1 MGLFSRYLPVLLAAV
16 LGLAGCSEPLPTVG
30 GKVVGISGQVGVES
44 IRAVRLFENH
54 STALIE
60 WHRAG
65 VRDRVLVHLDGHS
78 DLDWLPDIT
87 VARIAAARPDELPG
101 LELHPYT
108 MDGTALSRFGI
119 WNFIYPAARMGIVR
133 ELVWVVPDGSLADAE
148 AVMRMAREIL
158 VGKLEMVSV
167 AEALSLKS
175 IGRAIQGEILGVPI
189 LVCEIGD
196 LPAIHEPVLLD
207 VDLDYFTTASAI
219 SQAVTDG
226 PWITPR
232 AVIDVLEKKQIRT
245 DLVTLSYSTIGGFL
259 PPGSRWIGPAMV
271 HELRNP
277 RAALPAGDRARM
289 QAQEAMEDGHT
300 GRAAELY
307 GAWTRAEPDSACSW
321 FSYARALDRAG
332 RPEEAAVARRQ
343 AVALDPILAH
353 ETLFEGDRLW
363 FNRDYASALVEFE
376 RYLERL
382 PVGPFTAYALR
393 RQGGCLMR
401 LNRDVEAAEVFRR
414 MLELAPDHGDSLLDL
429 GILLREGGDMDGALE
444 LLRKARE
451 ILPDRSDYAR
461 ALGTTYLLN
470 GDVESAVTELQ
481 AALDRKPTSVIIR
494 RNLAIALIQGNRP
507 VEAAEQI
514 RTALLLDPANPAI
527 RQIAL
532 QLQRAGVSL

>member
-1 MGLFSRYLPVLLAAV
+1 MVFLSRMLPVLVLAGA
-16 LGLAGCSEPLPTVG
+16 LAGCNESLPTVG
-30 GKVVGISGQVGVES
+30 GKVVGDSGEVGVDS

-60 WHRAG
+60 WQRAE
-65 VRDRVLVHLDGHS
+65 VRDRVLVHLDGHA
-78 DLDWLPDIT
+78 DLDWLPDAT

-108 MDGTALSRFGI
+108 LDGTTLSRFGI

-133 ELVWVVPDGSLADAE
+133 ELVWVVPDGSLGDDE
-148 AVMRMAREIL
+148 SIVRMAHEIL

-167 AEALSLKS
+167 DEALSLRPV
-175 IGRAIQGEILGVPI
+175 GRAIQGEILGVPI

-196 LPAIHEPVLLD
+196 LPVIREPVLLD
-207 VDLDYFTTASAI
+207 VDLDYFTTGSAL
-219 SQAVTDG
+219 SQEVTEG

-232 AVIDVLEKKQIRT
+232 AVVDVLQKKQIRT

-271 HELRNP
+271 RELRNP
-277 RAALPAGDRARM
+277 RADLPDGDRARM
-289 QAQEAMEDGHT
+289 EAQEAREAGAR

-307 GAWTRAEPDSACSW
+307 GAWTRVEPDSACAW
-321 FSYARALDRAG
+321 YSYSEALLEAG
-332 RPEEAAVARRQ
+332 RREESLAAARQ

-353 ETLFEGDRLW
+353 DALFKADRFW
-363 FNRDYASALVEFE
+363 FNRDYASALAGYSS
-376 RYLERL
+376 YLERL

-393 RQGGCLMR
+393 RQGGCLMH
-401 LNRDVEAAEVFRR
+401 LNRDEEARQVYGR

-429 GILLREGGDMDGALE
+429 GILLREDGDMAGALE

-451 ILPDRSDYAR
+451 VLPDRSSYAR
-461 ALGTTYLLN
+461 ALGTTYLMN
-470 GDVESAVTELQ
+470 GEIQPAIVELSA
-481 AALDRKPTSVIIR
+481 AAEMKPTSVVIR
-494 RNLAIALIQGNRP
+494 RNLAIALIQAGRAA
-507 VEAAEQI
+507 EAADQI
-514 RTALLLDPANPAI
+514 RIALLLEPANPAI

-532 QLQRAGVSL
+532 QLQRAGVQP